1 MSKTEQETSVQPRHI
16 ALVMDGNGRW
26 AQKRKLPR
34 TAGHKEGV
42 KTVERVTEAA
52 IKHNIPY
59 ITLFG
64 FSSENWQRPEEEV
77 SVLMGLLKYYL
88 ENELSKLNKNGVR
101 IRFVGDLERLGDE
114 LIALIN
120 KAEESTK
127 DNEKLNL
134 TIALSYG
141 SRQEIISACQKIAQD
156 YKDSKISLSDID
168 VTRFSSSLY
177 TEDIPDPDL
186 LIRTSGEL
194 RISNFLLWQLAYSEL
209 YFTDTL
215 WPDFSEEDFLKAINE
230 YKNRDRRY
238 GKVKK

>member
-1 MSKTEQETSVQPRHI
+1 MIKTENDITIQPRHI

-88 ENELSKLNKNGVR
+88 ENELAKLNKNGVR
-101 IRFVGDLERLGDE
+101 IRFIGELERLGSE
-114 LIALIN
+114 LVGLIN
-120 KAEESTK
+120 KAEEATLA
-127 DNEKLNL
+127 NNKLNL

-141 SRQEIISACQKIAQD
+141 SRQEMLKACQEIVQD
-156 YKDSKISLSDID
+156 YKDGKVAIEDID
-168 VTRFSSSLY
+168 IPLISSKLY
-177 TEDIPDPDL
+177 TADIPDPDL

-194 RISNFLLWQLAYSEL
+194 RISNFLLWQLAYAEL

-215 WPDFSEEDFLKAINE
+215 WPDFGEEDFVKAIKE
-230 YKNRDRRY
+230 FQKRDRRY

>member
-1 MSKTEQETSVQPRHI
+1 LIKTENDITIQPRHI

-88 ENELSKLNKNGVR
+88 ENELAKLNKNGVR
-101 IRFVGDLERLGDE
+101 IRFIGELERLGSE
-114 LIALIN
+114 LVGLIN
-120 KAEESTK
+120 KAEEATLA
-127 DNEKLNL
+127 NNKLNL

-141 SRQEIISACQKIAQD
+141 SRQEMLKACQEIVQD
-156 YKDSKISLSDID
+156 YKDGKVAIEDID
-168 VTRFSSSLY
+168 IPLISSKLY
-177 TEDIPDPDL
+177 TADIPDPDL

-194 RISNFLLWQLAYSEL
+194 RISNFLLWQLAYAEL

-215 WPDFSEEDFLKAINE
+215 WPDFGEEDFVKAIKE
-230 YKNRDRRY
+230 FQKRDRRY